1 MTIALTGKMSGTADK
16 HTADSL
22 MASFE
27 NAWFAAA
34 RGAFEGKLSDAPE
47 NLPAA
52 PILLFAHGSSGIGAP
67 LKAFAR
73 FVSSLG
79 WSFLAPDSF
88 VFPDRITYSS
98 PVSRENYARVHAMR
112 SQELDYA
119 ARHLDEAPGFS
130 GRYAVAGTSE
140 GGRYRRALHGSRRPP
155 GIRPHSLFL
164 ARGRQ
169 LPRRLPPDAYPRRC
183 SGAEHHERG
192 RQILQPGKSVAR
204 QSGRARTRRADAC
217 ASSANV
223 DSPYSRSA
231 SYALC
236 TPSDGVRGQ
245 GIPRANLTVSIGMR
259 FPGMAQ
265 SALSGRR
272 F

>member
-22 MASFE
+22 KASFE

-88 VFPDRITYSS
+88 VVPDRITYSS
-98 PVSRENYARVHAMR
+98 PVSRENYERVHAMR

-140 GGRYRRALHGSRRPP
+140 GGVAAARFTAPEGRRETGRILFSWPCEDNYHVVVHQTHIPDDVPVLNIMSAEDKYFSRANPW
-155 GIRPHSLFL
+155 LDN
-164 ARGRQ
+164 
-169 LPRRLPPDAYPRRC
+169 PDAGGRSPVIRKRRF
-183 SGAEHHERG
+183 SSFPERLI
-192 RQILQPGKSVAR
+192 RSLRSLRRSP
-204 QSGRARTRRADAC
+204 QSGH
-217 ASSANV
+217 SS
-223 DSPYSRSA
+223 REF
-231 SYALC
+231 
-236 TPSDGVRGQ
+236 DG
-245 GIPRANLTVSIGMR
+245 ID
-259 FPGMAQ
+259 
-265 SALSGRR
+265 
-272 F
+272 

>member
-98 PVSRENYARVHAMR
+98 PVSRENYERVHAMR

-140 GGRYRRALHGSRRPP
+140 GGVAAARFTAPEGRRESGRILFSWPAEDNYHVVSHQTHIPDDVPVLNIMSAEDKYFSRANPW
-155 GIRPHSLFL
+155 L
-164 ARGRQ
+164 AN
-169 LPRRLPPDAYPRRC
+169 PDALGHVGRTLAHHPQT
-183 SGAEHHERG
+183 SILLIPGAPHTLFALPQTE
-192 RQILQPGKSVAR
+192 SAV
-204 QSGRARTRRADAC
+204 RAF
-217 ASSANV
+217 
-223 DSPYSRSA
+223 
-231 SYALC
+231 L
-236 TPSDGVRGQ
+236 VR
-245 GIPRANLTVSIGMR
+245 I
-259 FPGMAQ
+259 
-265 SALSGRR
+265 
-272 F
+272 

>member
-22 MASFE
+22 KASFE

-98 PVSRENYARVHAMR
+98 PVSRENYERVHAMR

-140 GGRYRRALHGSRRPP
+140 GGVAAACFTAPEGRRESGRILFSWPAEDNYHVVSHQTHIPDDVPVLNIMSAEDKYFSRANPW
-155 GIRPHSLFL
+155 L
-164 ARGRQ
+164 AN
-169 LPRRLPPDAYPRRC
+169 PDALGHAGRTLAHHPQT
-183 SGAEHHERG
+183 SILLIPGAPHTLFALPQTE
-192 RQILQPGKSVAR
+192 SAV
-204 QSGRARTRRADAC
+204 RAF
-217 ASSANV
+217 
-223 DSPYSRSA
+223 
-231 SYALC
+231 L
-236 TPSDGVRGQ
+236 VR
-245 GIPRANLTVSIGMR
+245 I
-259 FPGMAQ
+259 
-265 SALSGRR
+265 
-272 F
+272 

>member
-22 MASFE
+22 KASFE

-98 PVSRENYARVHAMR
+98 PVSRENYERVHAMR

-140 GGRYRRALHGSRRPP
+140 GGVAAARFTAPEGRRESGRILFSWPEEDNYHVVSHQTHIPDDVPVLNIMSAEDKYFSRANPW
-155 GIRPHSLFL
+155 L
-164 ARGRQ
+164 AN
-169 LPRRLPPDAYPRRC
+169 PDALGHAGRTLAHHPQT
-183 SGAEHHERG
+183 SILLIPGAPHTLFALPQTE
-192 RQILQPGKSVAR
+192 SAV
-204 QSGRARTRRADAC
+204 RAF
-217 ASSANV
+217 
-223 DSPYSRSA
+223 
-231 SYALC
+231 L
-236 TPSDGVRGQ
+236 VR
-245 GIPRANLTVSIGMR
+245 I
-259 FPGMAQ
+259 
-265 SALSGRR
+265 
-272 F
+272 

>member
-22 MASFE
+22 KASFE

-34 RGAFEGKLSDAPE
+34 RGAFEGKLSDAPK

-73 FVSSLG
+73 FISSLG

-88 VFPDRITYSS
+88 VVPDRITYSS
-98 PVSRENYARVHAMR
+98 PVSRENYERVHAMR

-140 GGRYRRALHGSRRPP
+140 GGVAAARFTAPEGRRESGRSLFSWPAEDNYHVVSHRTHIPDDVPVLNIMSAEDKYFSRANPWLDYPDALGHAGRTLAHHPQASILLIP
-155 GIRPHSLFL
+155 GAPHTLFALPQTESAVRAFL
-164 ARGRQ
+164 AR
-169 LPRRLPPDAYPRRC
+169 
-183 SGAEHHERG
+183 
-192 RQILQPGKSVAR
+192 I
-204 QSGRARTRRADAC
+204 
-217 ASSANV
+217 
-223 DSPYSRSA
+223 
-231 SYALC
+231 
-236 TPSDGVRGQ
+236 
-245 GIPRANLTVSIGMR
+245 
-259 FPGMAQ
+259 
-265 SALSGRR
+265 
-272 F
+272 

>member
-22 MASFE
+22 KASFE

-98 PVSRENYARVHAMR
+98 PVSRENYERVHAMR

-140 GGRYRRALHGSRRPP
+140 GGVAAARFTAPEGRRESGRILFSWPAEDNYHVVSHQTHIPDDVPVLNIMSAEDKYFSRANPW
-155 GIRPHSLFL
+155 F
-164 ARGRQ
+164 AT
-169 LPRRLPPDAYPRRC
+169 PDALGHAGRTLVHHPQT
-183 SGAEHHERG
+183 SILLIPGAPHTLFALPQTE
-192 RQILQPGKSVAR
+192 SAV
-204 QSGRARTRRADAC
+204 RAF
-217 ASSANV
+217 
-223 DSPYSRSA
+223 
-231 SYALC
+231 L
-236 TPSDGVRGQ
+236 VR
-245 GIPRANLTVSIGMR
+245 I
-259 FPGMAQ
+259 
-265 SALSGRR
+265 
-272 F
+272 

>member
-22 MASFE
+22 KASFE

-98 PVSRENYARVHAMR
+98 PVSRENYERVHAMR

-140 GGRYRRALHGSRRPP
+140 GGVAAARFTAPEGRRESGRILFSWPVEDNYHVVSHQTHIPDDVPVLNIMSAEDKYFSRANPW
-155 GIRPHSLFL
+155 L
-164 ARGRQ
+164 AN
-169 LPRRLPPDAYPRRC
+169 PDALGHAGRTLAHHPQT
-183 SGAEHHERG
+183 SILLIPGAPHTLFALPQTE
-192 RQILQPGKSVAR
+192 SAV
-204 QSGRARTRRADAC
+204 RAF
-217 ASSANV
+217 
-223 DSPYSRSA
+223 
-231 SYALC
+231 L
-236 TPSDGVRGQ
+236 VR
-245 GIPRANLTVSIGMR
+245 I
-259 FPGMAQ
+259 
-265 SALSGRR
+265 
-272 F
+272 

>member
-98 PVSRENYARVHAMR
+98 PVSRENYERVHAMR

-119 ARHLDEAPGFS
+119 ARHLDEATGFS

-140 GGRYRRALHGSRRPP
+140 GGVAAARFTAPEGRRESGRILFSWPAEDNYHVVSHQTHIPDDVPVLNIMSAEDKYFSRANPW
-155 GIRPHSLFL
+155 L
-164 ARGRQ
+164 AN
-169 LPRRLPPDAYPRRC
+169 PDALGHAGRTLAHHPQT
-183 SGAEHHERG
+183 SILLIPGAPHTLFALPQTE
-192 RQILQPGKSVAR
+192 SAV
-204 QSGRARTRRADAC
+204 RAF
-217 ASSANV
+217 
-223 DSPYSRSA
+223 
-231 SYALC
+231 L
-236 TPSDGVRGQ
+236 VR
-245 GIPRANLTVSIGMR
+245 I
-259 FPGMAQ
+259 
-265 SALSGRR
+265 
-272 F
+272 

>member
-98 PVSRENYARVHAMR
+98 PVSRENYERVHAMR

-140 GGRYRRALHGSRRPP
+140 GGVAAARFTAPEGRRESGRILFSWPAEDNYHVVSHQTHIPDDVPVLNIMSAEDKYFSRANPW
-155 GIRPHSLFL
+155 L
-164 ARGRQ
+164 AN
-169 LPRRLPPDAYPRRC
+169 PDALGHAGRTLAHHPQT
-183 SGAEHHERG
+183 SILLIPGAPHTLFALPQTE
-192 RQILQPGKSVAR
+192 SAV
-204 QSGRARTRRADAC
+204 RAF
-217 ASSANV
+217 
-223 DSPYSRSA
+223 
-231 SYALC
+231 L
-236 TPSDGVRGQ
+236 VR
-245 GIPRANLTVSIGMR
+245 I
-259 FPGMAQ
+259 
-265 SALSGRR
+265 
-272 F
+272 

>member
-22 MASFE
+22 KASFE

-79 WSFLAPDSF
+79 WSFLAPDSC

-98 PVSRENYARVHAMR
+98 PVSRENYERVHAMR

-140 GGRYRRALHGSRRPP
+140 GGVAAARFTAPEGRRESGRILFSWPAEDNYHVVSHQTHIPDDVPVLNIMSAEDKYFSRANPW
-155 GIRPHSLFL
+155 L
-164 ARGRQ
+164 AN
-169 LPRRLPPDAYPRRC
+169 PDALGHAGRTLAHHPQT
-183 SGAEHHERG
+183 SILLIPGAPHTLFALPQTE
-192 RQILQPGKSVAR
+192 SAV
-204 QSGRARTRRADAC
+204 RAF
-217 ASSANV
+217 
-223 DSPYSRSA
+223 
-231 SYALC
+231 L
-236 TPSDGVRGQ
+236 VR
-245 GIPRANLTVSIGMR
+245 I
-259 FPGMAQ
+259 
-265 SALSGRR
+265 
-272 F
+272 

>member
-22 MASFE
+22 KASFE

-98 PVSRENYARVHAMR
+98 PVSRENYERVHAMR

-130 GRYAVAGTSE
+130 GRYTVAGTSE
-140 GGRYRRALHGSRRPP
+140 GGVAAARFTAPEGRRESGRILFSWPAEDNYHVVSHQTHIPDDVPVLNIMSAEDKYFSRANPW
-155 GIRPHSLFL
+155 L
-164 ARGRQ
+164 AN
-169 LPRRLPPDAYPRRC
+169 PDALGHAGRTLAHHPQT
-183 SGAEHHERG
+183 SILLIPGAPHTLFALPQTE
-192 RQILQPGKSVAR
+192 SAV
-204 QSGRARTRRADAC
+204 RAF
-217 ASSANV
+217 
-223 DSPYSRSA
+223 
-231 SYALC
+231 L
-236 TPSDGVRGQ
+236 VR
-245 GIPRANLTVSIGMR
+245 I
-259 FPGMAQ
+259 
-265 SALSGRR
+265 
-272 F
+272 

>member
-22 MASFE
+22 KASFE

-73 FVSSLG
+73 FVSSFG
-79 WSFLAPDSF
+79 WSFIAPDSF

-98 PVSRENYARVHAMR
+98 PVSRENYERVHAMR

-140 GGRYRRALHGSRRPP
+140 GGVAAARFTAPEGRRESGRILFSSPAEDNYHVVSHQTHIPDDVPVLNIMSAEDKYFSRANPW
-155 GIRPHSLFL
+155 L
-164 ARGRQ
+164 AN
-169 LPRRLPPDAYPRRC
+169 PDALGHAGRTLAHHPQT
-183 SGAEHHERG
+183 SILLIPGAPHTLFALPQTE
-192 RQILQPGKSVAR
+192 SAV
-204 QSGRARTRRADAC
+204 RAF
-217 ASSANV
+217 
-223 DSPYSRSA
+223 
-231 SYALC
+231 L
-236 TPSDGVRGQ
+236 VR
-245 GIPRANLTVSIGMR
+245 I
-259 FPGMAQ
+259 
-265 SALSGRR
+265 
-272 F
+272 

>member
-22 MASFE
+22 KASFE

-73 FVSSLG
+73 FVSSFG

-98 PVSRENYARVHAMR
+98 PVSRENYERVHAMR

-140 GGRYRRALHGSRRPP
+140 GALPPRAS
-155 GIRPHSLFL
+155 
-164 ARGRQ
+164 
-169 LPRRLPPDAYPRRC
+169 RLPKAAGNPAAFSFPRPRKTTTT
-183 SGAEHHERG
+183 SS
-192 RQILQPGKSVAR
+192 P
-204 QSGRARTRRADAC
+204 TRRI
-217 ASSANV
+217 
-223 DSPYSRSA
+223 SPTMFR
-231 SYALC
+231 C
-236 TPSDGVRGQ
+236 
-245 GIPRANLTVSIGMR
+245 
-259 FPGMAQ
+259 
-265 SALSGRR
+265 
-272 F
+272 

>member
-1 MTIALTGKMSGTADK
+1 MTIALTSKMSGTADK

-22 MASFE
+22 KASFE

-98 PVSRENYARVHAMR
+98 PVSRENYERVHAMR

-130 GRYAVAGTSE
+130 GRYAVEGTSE
-140 GGRYRRALHGSRRPP
+140 GGVAAARFTAPEGRRESGRILFSWPAEDNYHVVSHQTHIPDDVPVLNIMSAEDKYFSRANPW
-155 GIRPHSLFL
+155 L
-164 ARGRQ
+164 AN
-169 LPRRLPPDAYPRRC
+169 PDALGHAGRTLAHHPQT
-183 SGAEHHERG
+183 SSLLIPGAPHTLFALPQTE
-192 RQILQPGKSVAR
+192 SAV
-204 QSGRARTRRADAC
+204 RAF
-217 ASSANV
+217 
-223 DSPYSRSA
+223 
-231 SYALC
+231 L
-236 TPSDGVRGQ
+236 VR
-245 GIPRANLTVSIGMR
+245 I
-259 FPGMAQ
+259 
-265 SALSGRR
+265 
-272 F
+272 

>member
-1 MTIALTGKMSGTADK
+1 MTIALTGKLSGTADK

-22 MASFE
+22 KASFE

-98 PVSRENYARVHAMR
+98 PVSRENYERVHAMR

-140 GGRYRRALHGSRRPP
+140 GGVAAARFTAPEGRRESGRILFSWPAEDNYHVVSHQTHIPDDVPVLNIMSAEDKYFSRANPW
-155 GIRPHSLFL
+155 L
-164 ARGRQ
+164 AN
-169 LPRRLPPDAYPRRC
+169 PDALGHAGRTLAHHPQT
-183 SGAEHHERG
+183 SILLIPGAPHTLFALPQTE
-192 RQILQPGKSVAR
+192 SAV
-204 QSGRARTRRADAC
+204 RAF
-217 ASSANV
+217 
-223 DSPYSRSA
+223 
-231 SYALC
+231 L
-236 TPSDGVRGQ
+236 VR
-245 GIPRANLTVSIGMR
+245 I
-259 FPGMAQ
+259 
-265 SALSGRR
+265 
-272 F
+272 

>member
-22 MASFE
+22 KASFE

-98 PVSRENYARVHAMR
+98 PVSRENYERVHAMR

-140 GGRYRRALHGSRRPP
+140 GGVAAARFTAPEGRRESGRILFSWPAEDNYHVVSHQTHIPDDVPVLNIMSAEDKYFSRANPW
-155 GIRPHSLFL
+155 L
-164 ARGRQ
+164 AN
-169 LPRRLPPDAYPRRC
+169 PDALGHAGRTLANHPQTSIHVDFPK
-183 SGAEHHERG
+183 SG
-192 RQILQPGKSVAR
+192 
-204 QSGRARTRRADAC
+204 TD
-217 ASSANV
+217 
-223 DSPYSRSA
+223 
-231 SYALC
+231 
-236 TPSDGVRGQ
+236 PS
-245 GIPRANLTVSIGMR
+245 
-259 FPGMAQ
+259 
-265 SALSGRR
+265 
-272 F
+272 

>member
-22 MASFE
+22 KASFE

-98 PVSRENYARVHAMR
+98 PVSRENYERVHAMR

-140 GGRYRRALHGSRRPP
+140 GGVAAARFTAPEGRRESGRILFSWPAEDNYHVVSHQTHIPDDVPVLNIMSAEDKYFSRANPW
-155 GIRPHSLFL
+155 L
-164 ARGRQ
+164 AN
-169 LPRRLPPDAYPRRC
+169 PDALGHAGRTLAHHPQT
-183 SGAEHHERG
+183 SILLIPGAPHTLFALPQTE
-192 RQILQPGKSVAR
+192 SAV
-204 QSGRARTRRADAC
+204 RAF
-217 ASSANV
+217 
-223 DSPYSRSA
+223 
-231 SYALC
+231 L
-236 TPSDGVRGQ
+236 VR
-245 GIPRANLTVSIGMR
+245 I
-259 FPGMAQ
+259 
-265 SALSGRR
+265 
-272 F
+272 

>member
-22 MASFE
+22 KASFE

-98 PVSRENYARVHAMR
+98 PVSRENYERVHAMR

-140 GGRYRRALHGSRRPP
+140 GGVAAARFTAPEGRR
-155 GIRPHSLFL
+155 
-164 ARGRQ
+164 
-169 LPRRLPPDAYPRRC
+169 
-183 SGAEHHERG
+183 E
-192 RQILQPGKSVAR
+192 
-204 QSGRARTRRADAC
+204 SGRILFPRPRKTTTTSSPTRRI
-217 ASSANV
+217 
-223 DSPYSRSA
+223 SPTMFR
-231 SYALC
+231 C
-236 TPSDGVRGQ
+236 
-245 GIPRANLTVSIGMR
+245 
-259 FPGMAQ
+259 
-265 SALSGRR
+265 
-272 F
+272 

>member
-22 MASFE
+22 KASFE

-52 PILLFAHGSSGIGAP
+52 PILLFAHGSYGIGAP

-98 PVSRENYARVHAMR
+98 PVSRENYERVHAMR

-140 GGRYRRALHGSRRPP
+140 GGVAAARFTAPEGRRESGRILFSWPAEDNYHVVSHQTHIPDDVPVLNIMSAEDKYFSRANPW
-155 GIRPHSLFL
+155 L
-164 ARGRQ
+164 AN
-169 LPRRLPPDAYPRRC
+169 PDALGHAGRTLAHHPQT
-183 SGAEHHERG
+183 SILLIPGAPHTLFALPQTE
-192 RQILQPGKSVAR
+192 SAV
-204 QSGRARTRRADAC
+204 RAF
-217 ASSANV
+217 
-223 DSPYSRSA
+223 
-231 SYALC
+231 L
-236 TPSDGVRGQ
+236 VR
-245 GIPRANLTVSIGMR
+245 I
-259 FPGMAQ
+259 
-265 SALSGRR
+265 
-272 F
+272 

>member
-22 MASFE
+22 KASFE

-34 RGAFEGKLSDAPE
+34 RSAFEGKLSDAPE

-88 VFPDRITYSS
+88 VVPDRITYSS
-98 PVSRENYARVHAMR
+98 PVSRENYERVHAMR

-140 GGRYRRALHGSRRPP
+140 GGVAAARFTAPEGRRETGRILFSWPCEDNYHVVVHQTHIPDDVPVLNIMSAEDKYFSRANPWLDNPDALGHAGRT
-155 GIRPHSLFL
+155 L
-164 ARGRQ
+164 ARHPQTSILLIPGAPHTLFA
-169 LPRRLPPDAYPRRC
+169 LPQTESAVRAFL
-183 SGAEHHERG
+183 ER
-192 RQILQPGKSVAR
+192 I
-204 QSGRARTRRADAC
+204 
-217 ASSANV
+217 
-223 DSPYSRSA
+223 
-231 SYALC
+231 
-236 TPSDGVRGQ
+236 
-245 GIPRANLTVSIGMR
+245 
-259 FPGMAQ
+259 
-265 SALSGRR
+265 
-272 F
+272 